1 MAESLTVRAAG
12 AALVTNYEAM
22 NAGARR
28 FIGRTFVPDLGVAGA
43 WPAIEDVTKVPAS
56 AEYLKHIADGALV
69 ACDEATAKAAGIK
82 FDAKAAKT
90 AESDAKEFWAKRAA
104 AEKAPDAEA
113 AKTTTTTN
121 DKG

>member
-28 FIGRTFVPDLGVAGA
+28 FIGRTFVPDIGVAGA
-43 WPAIEDVTKVPAS
+43 WPAIEEATKVPAS
-56 AEYLKHIADGALV
+56 AEYLKHIADGALI
-69 ACDEATAKAAGIK
+69 ACDEATAKLAGIK
-82 FDAKAAKT
+82 FDAKAAKA
-90 AESDAKEFWAKRAA
+90 AEAEAKEFWTKRAA

-113 AKTTTTTN
+113 AKTTTTN

>member
-22 NAGARR
+22 HAGSRR
-28 FIGRTFVPDLGVAGA
+28 FIGREPVVDVGNAGGWVATA
-43 WPAIEDVTKVPAS
+43 EAAKVPAS
-56 AEYLKHIADGALV
+56 AEYLKHIADGELI
-69 ACDEATAKAAGIK
+69 ACDEATAKLAGIK
-82 FDAKAAKT
+82 FDAKAAKA

-113 AKTTTTTN
+113 AKTTTTN